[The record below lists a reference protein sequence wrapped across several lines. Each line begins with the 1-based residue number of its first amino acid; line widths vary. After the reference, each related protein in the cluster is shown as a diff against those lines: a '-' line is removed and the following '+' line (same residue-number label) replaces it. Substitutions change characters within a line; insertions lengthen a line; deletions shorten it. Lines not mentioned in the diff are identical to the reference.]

1 MLSVIFPQTTLE
13 DYKFSD
19 YEVHRSEGDFE
30 WLQSA
35 LEESCPE
42 RIIPPMVVHSSL
54 HGTVSLCFSQDKDFK
69 LQVMIGTFNQT
80 CNNNNITNCKWFD
93 VDDDDGDD

>member
-1 MLSVIFPQTTLE
+1 MYLQTTHE

-35 LEESCPE
+35 LEEACPE
-42 RIIPPMVVHSSL
+42 RIIPPMVSHSSL
-54 HGTVSLCFSQDKDFK
+54 HGKCLKEVHIAHMDLLDFSEWHLIFLISCAKSRSI
-69 LQVMIGTFNQT
+69 LT
-80 CNNNNITNCKWFD
+80 
-93 VDDDDGDD
+93 

>member
-1 MLSVIFPQTTLE
+1 MLLICLCHLSQTTLE

-35 LEESCPE
+35 LEESCPD

-54 HGTVSLCFSQDKDFK
+54 HGEVLLFLPGDKSF
-69 LQVMIGTFNQT
+69 
-80 CNNNNITNCKWFD
+80 
-93 VDDDDGDD
+93 